1 MYIYNVTTNIDE
13 SLHDSWMQWMQ
24 EKHIPDML
32 ATGKFTKALMSRV
45 LVNEEMGGFTYAT
58 QYTCVSKEILQ
69 NYYQEDAAKLR
80 REAIEKFGNKFGA
93 FRTEME
99 IIKEFSL

>member
-13 SLHDSWMQWMQ
+13 SLHDSWLKWMQ

-32 ATGKFTKALMSRV
+32 ATGKFTKALLSKV
-45 LVNEEMGGFTYAT
+45 LVNEEMGGITYST
-58 QYTCVSKEILQ
+58 QYTCASREILDM
-69 NYYQEDAAKLR
+69 YYKEDATKLR
-80 REAIEKFGNKFGA
+80 TEALEKFGNKFGA

-99 IIKEFSL
+99 ITKEFNN